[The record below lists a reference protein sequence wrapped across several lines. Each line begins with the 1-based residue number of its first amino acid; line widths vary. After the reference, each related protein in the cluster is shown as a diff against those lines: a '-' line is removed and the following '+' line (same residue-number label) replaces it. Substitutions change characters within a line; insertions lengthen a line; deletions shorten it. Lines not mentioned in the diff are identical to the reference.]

1 VGEKGCQ
8 VLAGDKIRYE
18 VGTLHLLGF
27 DIITHFKL
35 LLMVLQIGSSFWA
48 GTFCFQA
55 TRQEVHMPSTAWI
68 PQNTPEVAETHA
80 QTETA
85 P

>member
-1 VGEKGCQ
+1 
-8 VLAGDKIRYE
+8 
-18 VGTLHLLGF
+18 
-27 DIITHFKL
+27 
-35 LLMVLQIGSSFWA
+35 MVLQIGSSFWA

-85 P
+85 PWNKKISRFFLKWHADV